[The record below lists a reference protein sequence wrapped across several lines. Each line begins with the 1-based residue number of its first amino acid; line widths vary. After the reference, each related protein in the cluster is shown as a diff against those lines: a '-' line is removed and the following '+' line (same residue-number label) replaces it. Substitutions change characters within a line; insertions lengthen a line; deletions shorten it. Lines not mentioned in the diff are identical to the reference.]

1 MPMNLNDLRLYLITD
16 RSLFAGRNEFLN
28 AVENALTGGVKALQ
42 LREKELPDSEL
53 IELGQ
58 KLRSLTSNYDA
69 RLFINSR
76 ADIAEK
82 IGADG
87 VHLTEANGVD
97 PTKTCPPAKEL
108 RRNFPDFFIGV
119 STHSLEKAQQ
129 AETDGAD
136 FITFSPI
143 FDTPSKKAYG
153 SPQGLD
159 TLKKVVASVSL
170 PVLALGGIKLDN
182 ADSVL
187 DTGAFGAALITGIW
201 NSSNINET
209 TQSFLEIFRRRHLL

>member
-1 MPMNLNDLRLYLITD
+1 MNLNDLRLYLITD

-159 TLKKVVASVSL
+159 TLKKVVASVGL

-182 ADSVL
+182 AGSVL